1 LLRIGGGSNYFH
13 SAVFLGFL
21 PAAAGLHNLFQS
33 SEISGVHWGARLAT
47 VLYVAALAF
56 APLYMALNNIVYR
69 SGNHPWAAA
78 RAYLDANIGAGKIYT
93 SDSTAMLYM
102 SDRTA
107 LGPYA
112 ETALGINRNLKRFLP
127 QIEANLAAQRFSA
140 AVIVSRTCAEWQPV
154 GIFTAQLNH
163 LTRLGYHEGSICVFL
178 P

>member
-1 LLRIGGGSNYFH
+1 
-13 SAVFLGFL
+13 
-21 PAAAGLHNLFQS
+21 
-33 SEISGVHWGARLAT
+33 
-47 VLYVAALAF
+47 
-56 APLYMALNNIVYR
+56 
-69 SGNHPWAAA
+69 
-78 RAYLDANIGAGKIYT
+78 
-93 SDSTAMLYM
+93 MLYM
-102 SDRTA
+102 SDRNA

-140 AVIVSRTCAEWQPV
+140 AVVVSRTCAEWQPV